1 MAQTVVVLLFCPA
14 FETECHDDVCFLLV
28 DFIPKGKS

>member
-14 FETECHDDVCFLLV
+14 FETECHDVCFLLV